1 MLADDDAGPLTPR
14 QRTMLA
20 TMSRSTTSLHN
31 LVDDVF
37 TLAKLESSAFR
48 AEMHPLHVADVVT
61 GAVAAV
67 RPSAAAAKLRL
78 TCPPPATDLVV
89 SGNPGQLERVLINL
103 LSNAVKFTPERGEV
117 AVATAADQ
125 DSAVIQVRDTGI
137 GIPEHDQKELFT
149 RFYRASNA
157 ITRRI
162 PGTGLGLTIVRTIVT
177 GHGGDLI
184 LESREDEGTTVTVR
198 LPLHLPAPVL

>member
-1 MLADDDAGPLTPR
+1 MRPLR
-14 QRTMLA
+14 
-20 TMSRSTTSLHN
+20 
-31 LVDDVF
+31 
-37 TLAKLESSAFR
+37 
-48 AEMHPLHVADVVT
+48 VADVVDRR
-61 GAVAAV
+61 GGGD

-78 TCPPPATDLVV
+78 TCPPPAADLIV

-117 AVATAADQ
+117 EVAAAGD
-125 DSAVIQVRDTGI
+125 DGAAVIWVRDTGI
-137 GIPEHDQKELFT
+137 GIPEYDQKELFT

-157 ITRRI
+157 IARRI

-177 GHGGDLI
+177 GHGGELS

-198 LPLHLPAPVL
+198 LPLHGSGGPR